1 MLRDV
6 VSGGEPVAAGLSWP
20 DSLAEI
26 GRTLR
31 QMLLG
36 YRDGA
41 NLFSGTYLT
50 DQTLLTAMEFP
61 LRKLTDA
68 GFSVR
73 DAIRGYFTV
82 YSYTIGFTIE
92 EQAVFP
98 RPGERRPQYDLA
110 KRAERIDPDEF
121 PLTAAA
127 GEEIFAGYD
136 ERFEHGLQLIIAG
149 LEHSLH
155 RH

>member
-50 DQTLLTAMEFP
+50 GQTLLTAME
-61 LRKLTDA
+61 
-68 GFSVR
+68 SHCE
-73 DAIRGYFTV
+73 
-82 YSYTIGFTIE
+82 S
-92 EQAVFP
+92 
-98 RPGERRPQYDLA
+98 
-110 KRAERIDPDEF
+110 
-121 PLTAAA
+121 
-127 GEEIFAGYD
+127 
-136 ERFEHGLQLIIAG
+136 
-149 LEHSLH
+149 
-155 RH
+155 